1 MKTKIQDNLWPQ
13 YLSNK
18 YKLIFE
24 LMDKFAQAKLQEKD
38 LLACFGV
45 IMGTLQ

>member
-1 MKTKIQDNLWPQ
+1 
-13 YLSNK
+13 
-18 YKLIFE
+18 
-24 LMDKFAQAKLQEKD
+24 MDKFAQAKLQEKD